1 MEEAFQGVAK
11 RDECEWDWRRTR
23 FQQWRQQ
30 IAALCHSSWELVP
43 LYLSFYL
50 FLHSFVFFCGLRW
63 DYRLVLTKT
72 LILLLLSF
80 FCYLFIFYFSKSK
93 HVKRKIFSL
102 HWYCTLPFA
111 NMTNNN
117 LFTDFAKNLSC
128 LLVIWDLTLYLLKV
142 SSIRVLKSTSVKSN
156 YKL

>member
-72 LILLLLSF
+72 LILLLLFF
-80 FCYLFIFYFSKSK
+80 FCYLFIYFFFLK
-93 HVKRKIFSL
+93 V
-102 HWYCTLPFA
+102 
-111 NMTNNN
+111 NM
-117 LFTDFAKNLSC
+117 LKEK
-128 LLVIWDLTLYLLKV
+128 LLVYIDTVHYLLQ
-142 SSIRVLKSTSVKSN
+142 IWQITTYLPILLKFKLPTCNLRFDTLSTWG
-156 YKL
+156 

>member
-80 FCYLFIFYFSKSK
+80 FCYLFIYLFFLK
-93 HVKRKIFSL
+93 V
-102 HWYCTLPFA
+102 
-111 NMTNNN
+111 NM
-117 LFTDFAKNLSC
+117 LKEKF
-128 LLVIWDLTLYLLKV
+128 LVYIDTVHYLLQ
-142 SSIRVLKSTSVKSN
+142 IWQITTYLLILLKFKLPTCNLRFDTLSTWG
-156 YKL
+156 

>member
-80 FCYLFIFYFSKSK
+80 FCYLFIYLFFLK
-93 HVKRKIFSL
+93 V
-102 HWYCTLPFA
+102 
-111 NMTNNN
+111 NM
-117 LFTDFAKNLSC
+117 LKEKF
-128 LLVIWDLTLYLLKV
+128 LVYIDTVHYLLQ
-142 SSIRVLKSTSVKSN
+142 IWQITTYLLILLKLKLPTCNLRFDILSTWG
-156 YKL
+156 